1 VIPLPCVRCGFIA
14 LGVPPETSAS
24 DRCSRCGLEYDRN
37 APALLDG
44 RYRVESV
51 LGRGGMGIVYL
62 AMDVGLRRPVALKV
76 IAPELGEDE
85 YWADDLVGC
94 VVADGERELGTVRA
108 MLALP
113 SCEAL
118 ELDTGLLVPL
128 VRDAIR
134 SIDVEASRIDVDGG
148 FLGAA

>member
-1 VIPLPCVRCGFIA
+1 MTSPEPLLLA
-14 LGVPPETSAS
+14 EGVPLRVGDTPARIESRKGTEDRPILRLDVAPDRTAVEALRGAELVVDRAS
-24 DRCSRCGLEYDRN
+24 
-37 APALLDG
+37 APA
-44 RYRVESV
+44 
-51 LGRGGMGIVYL
+51 
-62 AMDVGLRRPVALKV
+62 
-76 IAPELGEDE
+76 LGEDE

-94 VVADGERELGTVRA
+94 LVADGSRELGTVRA

-134 SIDVEASRIDVDGG
+134 SIDVEARRIDVDGG